1 MFIIYIFVQVNINS
15 RFMLKN
21 IGLFLIGYTLFVAVV
36 WFLFEEA
43 NVSKDKG
50 CATEIENILKGA
62 IKESA
67 DDIFMNGDYHHDS
80 FSLSPESVLSYHLN
94 DKKGKV
100 KLKSSGEHEDMR
112 CRLIYDCYGMN
123 DSMYVYNLYD
133 ICARILSENNN
144 PNTITL
150 AIYNS
155 DDSLIASS
163 NSKIRP
169 HSFSNM
175 LCTNRVSLGYYNA
188 HYLVAYF
195 NKLPFYVGI
204 EKMLL
209 LIVAILLLYTYLMCK
224 LIILICTDKR
234 RLLLKERQFM
244 YIRHEVIKPLS
255 SLSDWMTIAIDE
267 KDAVKFKP
275 FKYCIDK
282 VINASDSLIAADSEF
297 NIDRTECNVK
307 EVIQAVIEIYGTVY
321 RNVKWSV
328 NVDEQVG
335 KQFLDK
341 RGIYVVV
348 RNIIDN
354 AIKYNDKAVPE
365 ISVYCV
371 RKDNL
376 LEMKI
381 SDNGPGIEKRYLK
394 KIFIPYFRI
403 PTNIRKF
410 KTGMGIG
417 LSLAKKI
424 VNAHGGEIW
433 VEKEFS
439 KGCCIVVQIPIF
451 EYGA

>member
-1 MFIIYIFVQVNINS
+1 
-15 RFMLKN
+15 MLKN
-21 IGLFLIGYTLFVAVV
+21 LGIFLIGYTLFVAVIGLLIDMV
-36 WFLFEEA
+36 
-43 NVSKDKG
+43 NVSNEEEYAAEVEG
-50 CATEIENILKGA
+50 VLNLA
-62 IKESA
+62 IKEHSMN
-67 DDIFMNGDYHHDS
+67 IFIESNDYRNSVSVFPD
-80 FSLSPESVLSYHLN
+80 SVLSYHLN
-94 DKKGKV
+94 GKKGKV
-100 KLKSSGEHEDMR
+100 KLKSRGEHEDMQ

-188 HYLVAYF
+188 HYLVAYI
-195 NKLPFYVGI
+195 NKLPFYVCI
-204 EKMLL
+204 EKILL
-209 LIVAILLLYTYLMCK
+209 FIVAIFVLYTYAMCK
-224 LIILICTDKR
+224 LIILICNDKR

-297 NIDRTECNVK
+297 NIDRTECNVQ